1 MRAQMAELMVRIRDL
16 KELLNHSIRIREGGI
31 SREIRKQIEVSE
43 RELKILKVQ
52 LNKENETIS

>member
-1 MRAQMAELMVRIRDL
+1 MRAQIAELMVRIRDL

-52 LNKENETIS
+52 LNKENETIP

>member
-31 SREIRKQIEVSE
+31 SREIRRQIEVSE

-52 LNKENETIS
+52 LNKENETIP

>member
-1 MRAQMAELMVRIRDL
+1 MAELMVRIRDL

-31 SREIRKQIEVSE
+31 SREIRRQIEVSE

>member
-1 MRAQMAELMVRIRDL
+1 MRAQLAELMVRIRDL

-52 LNKENETIS
+52 LNKTNETIP

>member
-31 SREIRKQIEVSE
+31 SREIRRQIEVSE